1 MKRLFIKDS
10 CLIGFMLIGK
20 ILRAGIYTSFIRE
33 KTPLDSVNTE
43 LLKISPT
50 LAVFDVE
57 NRRKKLG
64 GMV

>member
-1 MKRLFIKDS
+1 MKRLFIKDG

-20 ILRAGIYTSFIRE
+20 ILRAGIYTPLIRE
-33 KTPLDSVNTE
+33 KTSLDSINTQ